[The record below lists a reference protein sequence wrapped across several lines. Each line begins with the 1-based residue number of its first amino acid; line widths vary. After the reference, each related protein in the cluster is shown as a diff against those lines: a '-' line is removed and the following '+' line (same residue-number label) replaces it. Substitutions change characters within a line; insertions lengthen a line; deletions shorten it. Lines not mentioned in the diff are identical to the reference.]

1 MRRRWWTRARIA
13 ERWLPLVE
21 AILIAAVA
29 LGAGVLGSMLGLGGG
44 VFLVPILSLVFGVP
58 LKTAIA
64 ASAIAVVS
72 NSASGSAVYLKARF
86 TNVRLALVMLVAM
99 VAGAIAG
106 GFLAVSLPES
116 ILKGSFGLL
125 LLYVSAVMFRR
136 GRGGTAR
143 AAPTDTTATEDPHR
157 LGGRYFDA
165 ATGGIVRY
173 VPRKLLIGLPGAGL
187 AGVASGMFGIGG
199 GPITVPLYTIV
210 MGLPMK
216 AATSTSAFM
225 FGLTAS
231 ASALVY
237 YQNDLVNPI
246 VTVPAV
252 LGIISGARVGAGVV
266 RRIHPAH
273 LNTVFVFVL
282 AGLAISMLLNAFGV
296 Y

>member
-1 MRRRWWTRARIA
+1 
-13 ERWLPLVE
+13 
-21 AILIAAVA
+21 
-29 LGAGVLGSMLGLGGG
+29 MLGLGGG
-44 VFLVPILSLVFGVP
+44 VFLVPILSLVFGVS

-64 ASAIAVVS
+64 ASAIAVVA

-86 TNVRLALVMLVAM
+86 TNIRLALLMLVAM

-106 GFLAVSLPES
+106 GFLAVNLPES
-116 ILKGSFGLL
+116 VLKGSFGLL
-125 LLYVSAVMFRR
+125 LLYVASVMFRR
-136 GRGGTAR
+136 GRR
-143 AAPTDTTATEDPHR
+143 APAPTTVETAVTDDPHR

-165 ATGGIVRY
+165 AVGGIVRY
-173 VPRKLLIGLPGAGL
+173 VPHKLGIGLPGASL
-187 AGVASGMFGIGG
+187 AGIASGMFGIGG

-237 YQNDLVNPI
+237 YQNDLVDAT
-246 VTVPAV
+246 VAVPAV
-252 LGIISGARVGAGVV
+252 LGIISGARVGAAVV
-266 RRIHPAH
+266 RRIRPAH

-282 AGLAISMLLNAFGV
+282 AGLAMSMLLDAFGV